1 MMFAADSL
9 ATPAYYDAL
18 ANKLEAIALEVRDD
32 PEIEPGYVE
41 HLMAIAKEIR
51 QLNTK
56 VHVDMPDDR
65 HDAA

>member
-18 ANKLEAIALEVRDD
+18 AKKLEAIALEARDD
-32 PEIEPGYVE
+32 PAIEPGYVE
-41 HLMAIAKEIR
+41 HLLRLAKEIR
-51 QLNTK
+51 GLNTK
-56 VHVDMPDDR
+56 ARGDRPGTR